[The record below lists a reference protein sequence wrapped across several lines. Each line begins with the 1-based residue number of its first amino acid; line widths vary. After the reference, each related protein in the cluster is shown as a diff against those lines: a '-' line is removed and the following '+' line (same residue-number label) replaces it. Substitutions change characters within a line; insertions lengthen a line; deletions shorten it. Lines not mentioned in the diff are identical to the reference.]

1 MQPIALY
8 ARVST
13 DDQHPEAQLAELRAY
28 AKRRSVQTI
37 EYVDRGVSGRKRRR
51 RALDQ
56 MLQAARHQD
65 VSAVVVVRLDRLAR
79 SLADMARLGEELQA
93 LGVELVSLH
102 EGIDTRTAT
111 GRAMFGMCGVF
122 AQLEGDL
129 IRERTVA
136 GLKAARRRGVQL
148 GRPRALDQR
157 EHQRVLRLR
166 RSGHSIRAIAERL
179 EVGVASVHRAIKAA

>member
-28 AKRRSVQTI
+28 AKRRGVQTI

-79 SLADMARLGEELQA
+79 SLANMAQLGEELQA
-93 LGVELVSLH
+93 LGVELVSWRH
-102 EGIDTRTAT
+102 DGKARTLN
-111 GRAMFGMCGVF
+111 C
-122 AQLEGDL
+122 
-129 IRERTVA
+129 
-136 GLKAARRRGVQL
+136 
-148 GRPRALDQR
+148 
-157 EHQRVLRLR
+157 H
-166 RSGHSIRAIAERL
+166 
-179 EVGVASVHRAIKAA
+179 

>member
-28 AKRRSVQTI
+28 AKRRHVQTI
-37 EYVDRGVSGRKRRR
+37 EYVDRGVSGRRKRR

-79 SLADMARLGEELQA
+79 SLVNMARLGEELQA

-148 GRPRALDQR
+148 GRPRVLDQR

-179 EVGVASVHRAIKAA
+179 EVGVATVHRAIKAA